1 MLMNRMTPQ
10 LIAASLFT
18 ISLATPLQAQESK
31 EISAEEAQRIEEI
44 KFQINKLT
52 TEMQQIERA
61 AQAAEATTPQPEP
74 APEPEPEEIK
84 IWSGDIEFGYA
95 DTSGNTEET
104 TVSSSISLQR
114 ERDAWRYN
122 IDADSLNSSSD
133 GERTGE
139 NYFISNR
146 LAYQYNEHDY
156 SFLYG
161 SYDDDRFSGFDYQ
174 ATVAVGYGRRLLNNE
189 MMKWDVEIGPGYR
202 VNKVSDETMDSED
215 TEEVII
221 RAFSKYLWKFS
232 ETASFSQSIN
242 VESGDDNTIST
253 AETALKMA
261 VIGEISVKL
270 SYNIKYTEE
279 VPEGNRHADKETI
292 VSLSYA
298 F

>member
-1 MLMNRMTPQ
+1 MLMNHIIPK

-18 ISLATPLQAQESK
+18 ISLTSPLQAQESK
-31 EISAEEAQRIEEI
+31 EITAEEAQRIEEI

-52 TEMQQIERA
+52 TEMQQIESA
-61 AQAAEATTPQPEP
+61 AKAAEATAPKPEP
-74 APEPEPEEIK
+74 APEPKASK

-104 TVSSSISLQR
+104 TVSSAISIQR
-114 ERDAWRYN
+114 EKDAWRYN
-122 IDADSLNSSSD
+122 LDADSLNTSSD
-133 GERTGE
+133 SERTGE
-139 NYFISNR
+139 KYFISNR
-146 LAYQYNEHDY
+146 LAYQYNEYDY

-174 ATVAVGYGRRLLNNE
+174 ATVAVGYGRRLLNDE
-189 MMKWDVEIGPGYR
+189 MMKWDIEIGPGYR
-202 VNKVSDETMDSED
+202 VNKVADETLNAED

-242 VESGDDNTIST
+242 VEAGDDNTIST
-253 AETALKMA
+253 AETAIKMA
-261 VIGEISVKL
+261 VIGQLSVKL

-279 VPEGNRHADKETI
+279 VPEGNRHADKQTI